1 MLSRSGLVLFALKTW
16 VRSIHVLVLLLLS
29 GLITWASLV
38 MGLSYEQVTVIA
50 LSYLVLEEWVLPF
63 RTTYTPASLLAL
75 LIDMPILLIFVLCSS
90 HKDEQTLS
98 AAEIGKA
105 AIEKRRQLQ
114 KCTA

>member
-50 LSYLVLEEWVLPF
+50 LSY
-63 RTTYTPASLLAL
+63 TPASLLAL